1 MSSDGSIVAIGGL
14 YNDRGNGGTDNGG
27 HVRVYQLPITDAT
40 AGYYENS
47 KLTASD
53 STVNDHFGCSVDI
66 TTQFGVIGARTQGSS
81 YTKAGAAYMIS
92 NTGEGY
98 WDHSKKIT
106 ASDLAIGDEF
116 GISVSI
122 FDRYA
127 SVGAWKEE
135 DTGEVDQGSAYL
147 FNLGSPGTND
157 QFTLIYNSDTGRWSI
172 GKVTASGGGGGS
184 GLDSIIGTQAMINAN
199 TPNGAQLF
207 WDATNQT
214 WSTNTSNFLPT
225 GDPDQSTPAAGPTW
239 TTSWNGGD
247 NQLAFNSHLV
257 PTSDNSFDIGSPE
270 TKLEIYK

>member
-1 MSSDGSIVAIGGL
+1 
-14 YNDRGNGGTDNGG
+14 
-27 HVRVYQLPITDAT
+27 
-40 AGYYENS
+40 
-47 KLTASD
+47 
-53 STVNDHFGCSVDI
+53 
-66 TTQFGVIGARTQGSS
+66 
-81 YTKAGAAYMIS
+81 MIS
-92 NTGEGY
+92 NTNEGY

-199 TPNGAQLF
+199 TPDGAQLF

-214 WSTNTSNFLPT
+214 WSIQIHLIFYQLVLQIKALQQQ
-225 GDPDQSTPAAGPTW
+225 DQLGLQAGMAVII
-239 TTSWNGGD
+239 N
-247 NQLAFNSHLV
+247 
-257 PTSDNSFDIGSPE
+257 
-270 TKLEIYK
+270 